1 MNCDLRSLIRSAVA
15 VSSIVAAPVMAQ
27 APITTARPVTR
38 DYAAEMACSA
48 RAVAMPADTSIR
60 IAGGRE
66 HGKSLF
72 GPGDPLVVKGGSLQ
86 GVKVGQEYFARRV
99 IALRRVVRSRNP
111 VSSATSTVTSQAIR
125 VTLIGALWRIPF
137 TTGDVSGCRPRFRGG
152 DS

>member
-1 MNCDLRSLIRSAVA
+1 MNSDLRSLIRSAVA

-27 APITTARPVTR
+27 APITVARPVTR

-86 GVKVGQEYFARRV
+86 GS
-99 IALRRVVRSRNP
+99 RSGRN
-111 VSSATSTVTSQAIR
+111 TSRA
-125 VTLIGALWRIPF
+125 A
-137 TTGDVSGCRPRFRGG
+137 
-152 DS
+152 